1 MDLKPTLP
9 SHSTS
14 YEYDEKM
21 KQVRDN
27 LRLSKRMIHFL
38 ALTLVVNLILTY
50 GLIFHPPPPS
60 DRRCAAFI
68 KAVYPELAVPAAA
81 NIARST
87 YLSLHDDVVAAGDIE
102 TIGRSTGES

>member
-1 MDLKPTLP
+1 MDIKPTLP

-27 LRLSKRMIHFL
+27 LRSSKRLIHFL

-68 KAVYPELAVPAAA
+68 KAVYPELALPAAA
-81 NIARST
+81 NTARST
-87 YLSLHDDVVAAGDIE
+87 HLSVHNDAVAAGEIE
-102 TIGRSTGES
+102 TIGR

>member
-1 MDLKPTLP
+1 MDLKTTLP

-14 YEYDEKM
+14 YEYDEKV

-27 LRLSKRMIHFL
+27 VRWSKRMMHFL

-68 KAVYPELAVPAAA
+68 KAVYPELALPAAA
-81 NIARST
+81 NTARST
-87 YLSLHDDVVAAGDIE
+87 HLSLHDDVLAAGDIE
-102 TIGRSTGES
+102 TTGR